1 MYNSEKKSSYL
12 QKLKDKGYSNTYI
25 QNTKEYFKKVSVFET
40 ELHKDVAD
48 FTLNEILC
56 MYSQLNLRVNKIM
69 ELTTRLRAYSYEETG
84 FIGDYAKITR
94 AFIKDN
100 FK

>member
-12 QKLKDKGYSNTYI
+12 QKLKDKGYSNSYI
-25 QNTKEYFKKVSVFET
+25 QNMKEYFKKTSVFET
-40 ELHKDVAD
+40 ELHKDVAE
-48 FTLNEILC
+48 FTLNEILY
-56 MYSQLNLRVNKIM
+56 MYLQLDLKVNKIM
-69 ELTTRLRAYSYEETG
+69 ELTTRLRVYSYEETG

-94 AFIKDN
+94 AFIKDT

>member
-12 QKLKDKGYSNTYI
+12 QKLKNKGYSNTYI

-48 FTLNEILC
+48 FTLNEIMC
-56 MYSQLNLRVNKIM
+56 MYSQLNIKENKIM